1 MDVLYFWADGCA
13 EQKVGEPDA
22 RWSAAAAI
30 FLMHTVHIPE
40 RFLLY
45 RTQFPI
51 KIPVSKGPEL
61 LAQGLSCQ
69 FSATGS
75 IVFTID

>member
-45 RTQFPI
+45 RT
-51 KIPVSKGPEL
+51 
-61 LAQGLSCQ
+61 
-69 FSATGS
+69 
-75 IVFTID
+75 